1 MAGGGDGK
9 DELREALASVNLR
22 QRKTSD
28 EAEKHAFWD
37 TQPVPA
43 LSDDTDYLS
52 DVLMGPIDPPEPDKV
67 RKQPYNLPDM
77 FQWSD
82 VNLDREEEAQ
92 QLYEL
97 LHENYV
103 EDGDNMF
110 RFDYSIP
117 FLRWA
122 MQPPGFRPQ
131 WHVGVRVT
139 QTQKLVAFIGCTP
152 AELYCHGQR
161 VQPGPPPSS
170 SAKDEADSSTSQSS
184 TSPQET
190 SENENESAVP
200 PSDTPQG
207 DAAVPCADRA
217 DVSSARDSVVEVNFL
232 CVHKKLRSK
241 RLAPV
246 LIREITRRVNIC
258 GIFQACYTAGVVLP
272 KPVARSRYYHRSL
285 NPKKLI
291 EVGFSRLAP
300 RMTMVRT
307 IKLYA
312 LPDAPQTRGLR
323 PLKDSDCEVCCKLL
337 NEHLKRYAL
346 APRLSIDEF
355 RHWLMPRTGVV
366 HCYVVEDPSTKA
378 LTDMLSFYSLPS
390 TILGNDKHRTLRAAY
405 CYYYFT
411 TKTTLLH
418 LLTDALILAKRLDFD
433 VFNALDILD
442 NETVLKELKFG
453 IGDGHL
459 QYYMYN
465 WRCATVKP
473 SEVGLVL
480 L

>member
-1 MAGGGDGK
+1 MAEEEPTDTQKDIQAALGALSMGK
-9 DELREALASVNLR
+9 RRAG
-22 QRKTSD
+22 SD
-28 EAEKHAFWD
+28 DNVQKHAFWD

-43 LSDDTDYLS
+43 LNEDTDAMPTES
-52 DVLMGPIDPPEPDKV
+52 SGPIDPPDIDKV
-67 RKQPYNLPDM
+67 RKQPYNLPDSFM
-77 FQWSD
+77 WSD
-82 VNLDREEEAQ
+82 VNLDKEEEAQ
-92 QLYEL
+92 ELYTL

-122 MQPPGFRPQ
+122 MQPPGFRWI
-131 WHVGVRVT
+131 WHVGVRVA
-139 QTQKLVAFIGCTP
+139 QTGKLVAFIGCTP
-152 AELYCHGQR
+152 AELFTHGIR
-161 VQPGPPPSS
+161 VQPSTDGKPVYAE
-170 SAKDEADSSTSQSS
+170 AKEGEAPAQDAPAAEGADAPTGGSQ
-184 TSPQET
+184 
-190 SENENESAVP
+190 
-200 PSDTPQG
+200 
-207 DAAVPCADRA
+207 
-217 DVSSARDSVVEVNFL
+217 DSVVEVNFL

-246 LIREITRRVNIC
+246 LIREITRRVNLC

-307 IKLYA
+307 LKLYS
-312 LPDAPQTRGLR
+312 LPEAPQIKGIR
-323 PLKDSDCEVCCKLL
+323 PMKESDCEVACQML
-337 NEHLKRYAL
+337 NKNLSRFFL
-346 APRLSIDEF
+346 APRLSLDEF
-355 RHWLMPRTGVV
+355 KHWLLPRQGVV
-366 HCYVVEDPSTKA
+366 YSYVVEDQTTHE
-378 LTDMLSFYSLPS
+378 LTDMVSFYSLPS
-390 TILGNDKHRTLRAAY
+390 SILGNDKHRTLRAAY
-405 CYYYFT
+405 SYYYFNN
-411 TKTTLLH
+411 KTPLITLM
-418 LLTDALILAKRLDFD
+418 TDALILAKRLDFD

-442 NETVLKELKFG
+442 NESVLKDLKFG

-465 WRCATVKP
+465 WRCPSVKAHQ
-473 SEVGLVL
+473 VGLVL